1 MSQLAHVYESW
12 ICQLSDVSDLVSGDG
27 QSSGPIQV
35 GGAVTVTI
43 ISGGTQGL
51 GEAIAR
57 RLVEQGSDG
66 LVLAG
71 RSTARGIALAAE
83 LSDLGTPAVFVE
95 ADMEDPAAPRQ
106 VVAACCDRFG
116 GVHGLVNVAAYTYR
130 STVLSETP
138 DEWDRMMT
146 INTKA
151 PFFLIQEA
159 SRLMIETGGG
169 GSIVNIGSTAGFGGP
184 PKLASYAVSKGALNV
199 MTKHLAFALMPH
211 RIRVNQVNPG
221 WMDTESEDRT
231 QRVYDGAPDNWL
243 EIAEASRPWGRLVKP
258 WEVASTV
265 VFCLSDESGMM
276 TGNLIDV
283 DQTVRG
289 AGDLPLP
296 ELGQI

>member
-1 MSQLAHVYESW
+1 M
-12 ICQLSDVSDLVSGDG
+12 
-27 QSSGPIQV
+27 
-35 GGAVTVTI
+35 TVTI
-43 ISGGTQGL
+43 INGGTQGL
-51 GEAIAR
+51 GEEIAR
-57 RLVEQGSDG
+57 RLIERGCEG
-66 LVLAG
+66 LLLAG
-71 RSTARGIALAAE
+71 RSAGRGSALADE
-83 LSDLGTPAVFVE
+83 FSGLGTPTTFVE
-95 ADMEDPAAPRQ
+95 ADMEDPAAPQ
-106 VVAACCDRFG
+106 AIVAACRERFG
-116 GVHGLVNVAAYTYR
+116 CVRGLVNVAAYTYR

-138 DEWDRMMT
+138 AEWDRMMT

-151 PFFLIQEA
+151 PFFLIQEVA
-159 SRLMIETGGG
+159 RLMIENGDP

-221 WMDTESEDRT
+221 WMDTESEHRT
-231 QRVYDGAPDNWL
+231 QRVYDGAPENWL
-243 EIAEASRPWGRLVKP
+243 ELAEASRPWGRLVKP
-258 WEVASTV
+258 WEVANAV
-265 VFCLSDESGMM
+265 AFCLSDESGMM

>member
-1 MSQLAHVYESW
+1 M
-12 ICQLSDVSDLVSGDG
+12 
-27 QSSGPIQV
+27 
-35 GGAVTVTI
+35 TVTI
-43 ISGGTQGL
+43 VNGGTQGL

-57 RLVEQGSDG
+57 RLTGQGREG
-66 LVLAG
+66 LVLVG
-71 RSTARGIALAAE
+71 RSTERGISLADE
-83 LSDLGTPAVFVE
+83 LTDLGTPAVFVE

-106 VVAACCDRFG
+106 IVTACRERFG
-116 GVHGLVNVAAYTYR
+116 RVHGLVNVAAYTYR

-159 SRLMIETGGG
+159 SRLMIETGSG

-231 QRVYDGAPDNWL
+231 QRIYDGAPDNWL

-258 WEVASTV
+258 WEVANAV
-265 VFCLSDESGMM
+265 AFCLSDESGMM

-296 ELGQI
+296 QIGQI

>member
-1 MSQLAHVYESW
+1 MTA
-12 ICQLSDVSDLVSGDG
+12 
-27 QSSGPIQV
+27 
-35 GGAVTVTI
+35 TI
-43 ISGGTQGL
+43 INGGSQGL

-57 RLVEQGSDG
+57 RLTASGCEG
-66 LVLAG
+66 LVLVG
-71 RSTARGIALAAE
+71 RSASRGNELADE
-83 LSDLGTPAVFVE
+83 LCGLGTPSMFVE
-95 ADMEDPAAPRQ
+95 ADMEDPAAPQ
-106 VVAACCDRFG
+106 SIVSACHERFG
-116 GVHGLVNVAAYTYR
+116 HVHGLVNVAAYTYR
-130 STVLSETP
+130 STILSETP
-138 DEWDRMMT
+138 EEWDRMMT

-151 PFFLIQEA
+151 PFFLIQEVA
-159 SRLMIETGGG
+159 RLMIEAGDG

-231 QRVYDGAPDNWL
+231 QRLYDGAPDNSL

-258 WEVASTV
+258 WEVANAV
-265 VFCLSDESGMM
+265 AFCLSDELGMM